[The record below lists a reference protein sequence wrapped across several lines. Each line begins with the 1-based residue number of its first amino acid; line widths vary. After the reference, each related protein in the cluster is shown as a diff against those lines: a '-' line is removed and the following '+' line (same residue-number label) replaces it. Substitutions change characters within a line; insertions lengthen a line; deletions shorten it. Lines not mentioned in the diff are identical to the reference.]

1 MGLFFLQTTKTNMT
15 NTHNLQREIQINRA
29 DLDRILDHSLNPELM
44 SRGKEAVLW
53 NKYSLMNIVNSKL
66 SAGSLNQEKIIDKF
80 SWYNNWR
87 KENSKL
93 NFKYDEL
100 WEKVKNKDLIKDV
113 ISEKKDLNSS
123 NIIDYIQFLQTN
135 KETILSELKL
145 TTSLAKNKPL
155 GDAGDISIN
164 ELINKGL
171 DTLDTPLVQMIRENV
186 DVSVAGSLVSSMI
199 IYKTIVNLYMKSAF
213 NSSSILESI
222 KGANSTRSKE
232 VALFMII
239 GAPLIVGSI
248 MSINAVTSGGAKKVI
263 VNIVGNNELEVT
275 SSVSSSSSL
284 FLFLFLNKLP
294 SWLKVLL
301 KYLALYLIILIIVKV
316 IGYNSNI
323 IREIHSQF
331 NVYLVYFLKLFCI
344 LNFLVVIYYILKLYI
359 LIMFTKNKEFVNPED
374 YQKLI
379 KIELI
384 ELKEIAIKLS
394 PLEQANI
401 SKFYFKLILLYS
413 SISLFGLTMMVL
425 IQ

>member
-1 MGLFFLQTTKTNMT
+1 
-15 NTHNLQREIQINRA
+15 
-29 DLDRILDHSLNPELM
+29 
-44 SRGKEAVLW
+44 
-53 NKYSLMNIVNSKL
+53 
-66 SAGSLNQEKIIDKF
+66 
-80 SWYNNWR
+80 
-87 KENSKL
+87 
-93 NFKYDEL
+93 
-100 WEKVKNKDLIKDV
+100 
-113 ISEKKDLNSS
+113 
-123 NIIDYIQFLQTN
+123 
-135 KETILSELKL
+135 
-145 TTSLAKNKPL
+145 
-155 GDAGDISIN
+155 
-164 ELINKGL
+164 
-171 DTLDTPLVQMIRENV
+171 MIRENV

-284 FLFLFLNKLP
+284 FLFLNKLP

-374 YQKLI
+374 YQK
-379 KIELI
+379 
-384 ELKEIAIKLS
+384 
-394 PLEQANI
+394 
-401 SKFYFKLILLYS
+401 
-413 SISLFGLTMMVL
+413 
-425 IQ
+425 